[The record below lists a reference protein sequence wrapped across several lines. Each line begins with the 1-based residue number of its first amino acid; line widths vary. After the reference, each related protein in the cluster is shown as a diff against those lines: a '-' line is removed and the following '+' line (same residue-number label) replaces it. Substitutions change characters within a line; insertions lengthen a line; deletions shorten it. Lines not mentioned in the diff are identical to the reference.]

1 MSNLRKSD
9 CLTEERN
16 CRFSPFLIGEWQE
29 WQGSN
34 KPAESTPK
42 RSNGTNPAASSPK
55 AIILRCLTFWRLRT
69 LSDFATRRFEG

>member
-16 CRFSPFLIGEWQE
+16 CRFSPFLLGEWQE

-42 RSNGTNPAASSPK
+42 RSNGFRLRRFRPK
-55 AIILRCLTFWRLRT
+55 ADNFECLTFRASLTR
-69 LSDFATRRFEG
+69 SDTKGEGDV